1 MSGVKKIVHTMC
13 FIKSSPDYSQETH
26 HRVLVIDEVM
36 CGIIVA
42 EHKSDLCL
50 CKANL
55 TCSNKISYSTDQVF

>member
-1 MSGVKKIVHTMC
+1 MSGVKKVVYTMC
-13 FIKSSPDYSQETH
+13 FIESSPDYSQETH

-42 EHKSDLCL
+42 KHKSDLCL

-55 TCSNKISYSTDQVF
+55 TCGNES

>member
-1 MSGVKKIVHTMC
+1 MC
-13 FIKSSPDYSQETH
+13 FIESSPEYSQETH

-36 CGIIVA
+36 CSIIVA

-55 TCSNKISYSTDQVF
+55 TCSNEILYSTD